1 MEYFT
6 FNNMPLFMVVLMV
19 VALLIQPKIG
29 IARAALVAAFVSL
42 AFNPASIPMILGL
55 ASKQIF
61 TVIVVMSATT
71 LPVIFILEDGMGEKI
86 SAAIVR
92 LCAHRYLHRVPS
104 SVLLPVIFLPTSM
117 VVAMGLHN
125 IPAIGV
131 LAPLAIVLAK
141 RFSAPII
148 PVLAGMLVASNLGG
162 ASFAAGDTPA
172 ILQRQAFGFDV
183 ATFSSAM
190 VPRNLIVLAVLITV
204 VTIWSWWP
212 GRHNKTSWTELYDR
226 LMARDTFDVH
236 ACAVPG
242 FNFMRLGAF
251 TALAAIFGSQFFST
265 TATLLVAI
273 TIMVIFLATSKRFM
287 VSTFILGQE
296 TIIAIIGLF
305 VLAVCVEQTPMM
317 HSAVQAMIQNKLGG
331 VELAAYLVTAAISA
345 DGAAAMLTQLVHTQA
360 NGAYSAAWS
369 LASGICAGSSMLLTS
384 ASAGPILI
392 EVTNRNNV
400 ELSFRDYATF
410 GVPFSFTMIVIYLL
424 VA

>member
-1 MEYFT
+1 MENFS
-6 FNNMPLFMVVLMV
+6 NIPLLMV
-19 VALLIQPKIG
+19 LLMVGALLIHPKIG
-29 IARAALVAAFVSL
+29 MARAALVAALISL
-42 AFNPASIPMILGL
+42 ACNPASIPSVLAL

-71 LPVIFILEDGMGEKI
+71 LPVIFILEDGIGEKI

-92 LCAHRYLHRVPS
+92 LFAHRFLRRVPT
-104 SVLLPVIFLPTSM
+104 SVLLPVIFLPISM
-117 VVAMGLHN
+117 VIAMWLHN
-125 IPAIGV
+125 IPAISV

-141 RFSAPII
+141 RFSAPIN
-148 PVLAGMLVASNLGG
+148 PVLFGMLVASNLGG

-190 VPRNLIVLAVLITV
+190 VPRNLVVLLALIVA

-212 GRHNKTSWTELYDR
+212 NRHKNTSWLELYDR
-226 LMARDTFDVH
+226 LMARDTFEVH
-236 ACAVPG
+236 SCVVPKI
-242 FNFMRLGAF
+242 NFRRIGAF
-251 TALAAIFGSQFFST
+251 AALATIFGSQFFSS
-265 TATLLVAI
+265 TATLLVALA
-273 TIMVIFLATSKRFM
+273 IMVIFLATSSRFM
-287 VSTFILGQE
+287 VSAFILGQE
-296 TIIAIIGLF
+296 TIIAIVGLF
-305 VLAVCVEQTPMM
+305 VLAVSVEQTPLM
-317 HSAVQAMIQNKLGG
+317 HSLVQEMIHNTKGG

-392 EVTNRNNV
+392 EVAHRNNV
-400 ELSFRDYATF
+400 ELSFRDYAKF
-410 GVPFSFTMIVIYLL
+410 GVPFSAAMIAIYLL
-424 VA
+424 LA

>member
-1 MEYFT
+1 MEYF
-6 FNNMPLFMVVLMV
+6 NNIPLFMVALMV
-19 VALLIQPKIG
+19 GALLIQPKIG
-29 IARAALVAAFVSL
+29 MARAALVAAFISL
-42 AFNPASIPMILGL
+42 ACNPASIPTVLAL

-71 LPVIFILEDGMGEKI
+71 LPVIFILEDGIGEKI

-92 LCAHRYLHRVPS
+92 LFAHRYLRRVPS
-104 SVLLPVIFLPTSM
+104 SVLLPVIFLPISM
-117 VVAMGLHN
+117 VIAMWLHN

-141 RFSAPII
+141 RFSAPIT

-190 VPRNLIVLAVLITV
+190 VPRNLVVLFTLVVV

-212 GRHNKTSWTELYDR
+212 TRHKNTGWMELYDR

-236 ACAVPG
+236 SCVVPNI
-242 FNFMRLGAF
+242 NFLRIAAF

-265 TATLLVAI
+265 TATLLVSLAI
-273 TIMVIFLATSKRFM
+273 MITFLATSKRFM
-287 VSTFILGQE
+287 ISAFILGQE
-296 TIIAIIGLF
+296 TIIAIVGLF
-305 VLAVCVEQTPMM
+305 VLAVSVEQTPMM
-317 HSAVQAMIQNKLGG
+317 HTLVQQMMNNSVGG
-331 VELAAYLVTAAISA
+331 VELAAFFVTAAISA

-384 ASAGPILI
+384 ASAGPILM
-392 EVTNRNNV
+392 EVAHRNNV
-400 ELSFRDYATF
+400 ELSFRDYAKF
-410 GVPFSFTMIVIYLL
+410 GVPFSTAMISIYLL
-424 VA
+424 LA